1 MSKGRRKKR
10 YGMPSM
16 LAVVAAAICSCS
28 VGLTGCGSKAEDG
41 ALAADSELRIE
52 EQDGQDGDVQQG
64 LAPQEGEAVQSVP
77 AGLDLAAQDAAAA
90 QGAEMAQGMPFAQGV
105 PSGGPADG
113 DIMTVVNLD
122 HELDGYQPLKKS
134 YNFYLTYKTVHPW
147 WDAVALGIEDAAAQ
161 YEDMGVVIE
170 YEYLAPD
177 KASAQDQIRRLNE
190 AAGRGFDVIGVDVA
204 DVERITPV
212 INQLMEEGQK
222 VMTFSSSDA
231 PKEAGCQRIA
241 YVGNTHNYEDGAAL
255 TQILC
260 EALGYRGKVAIL
272 VGTKD
277 APCHEDRALGA
288 QDVLSAYPDMEVV
301 EIGYDGDSAEA
312 ACQLTEEFL
321 ARHHDLAGIICCN
334 MSNPVGAARAVIQA
348 KREGE
353 IVIVGMDHDQE
364 ALRYLRDGVIYALG
378 VQDCYSIGFDTVQV
392 AVKIADGLLPGE
404 AYPEKTEEM
413 TTIIYQDSAA
423 AMLQILYG
431 ESDR

>member
-1 MSKGRRKKR
+1 MSKGRCKKR

-41 ALAADSELRIE
+41 ALAADGELRIE

-64 LAPQEGEAVQSVP
+64 LEPQEGEAVQGVP
-77 AGLDLAAQDAAAA
+77 AGQGPAA

-190 AAGRGFDVIGVDVA
+190 AAGRGFDVIGVDW
-204 DVERITPV
+204 P
-212 INQLMEEGQK
+212 MW
-222 VMTFSSSDA
+222 
-231 PKEAGCQRIA
+231 
-241 YVGNTHNYEDGAAL
+241 
-255 TQILC
+255 
-260 EALGYRGKVAIL
+260 
-272 VGTKD
+272 
-277 APCHEDRALGA
+277 
-288 QDVLSAYPDMEVV
+288 SA
-301 EIGYDGDSAEA
+301 SH
-312 ACQLTEEFL
+312 
-321 ARHHDLAGIICCN
+321 R
-334 MSNPVGAARAVIQA
+334 
-348 KREGE
+348 
-353 IVIVGMDHDQE
+353 
-364 ALRYLRDGVIYALG
+364 
-378 VQDCYSIGFDTVQV
+378 
-392 AVKIADGLLPGE
+392 
-404 AYPEKTEEM
+404 
-413 TTIIYQDSAA
+413 
-423 AMLQILYG
+423 
-431 ESDR
+431 